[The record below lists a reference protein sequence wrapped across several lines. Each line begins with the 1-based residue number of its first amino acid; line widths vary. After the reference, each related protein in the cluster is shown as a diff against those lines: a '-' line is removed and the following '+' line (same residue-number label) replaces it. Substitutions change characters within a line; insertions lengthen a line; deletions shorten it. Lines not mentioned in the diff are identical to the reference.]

1 MEVMP
6 LPGKPAAT
14 RQRTGTVTPVVR
26 SFKGNG
32 DEGGRGHLSGAKVIG
47 CERQ

>member
-14 RQRTGTVTPVVR
+14 RQRTSTVTPVVR
-26 SFKGNG
+26 GFKVDSGK
-32 DEGGRGHLSGAKVIG
+32 GGRRVRCRDNG
-47 CERQ
+47 